1 MQTRKVLALV
11 LSALAATLAWSAPKD
26 QTFPEDAARIRAIFA
41 AHDRLQP
48 GLEEY
53 MGHVADDMILTPNG
67 GSIVEGKAAYLQH
80 VKDFYA
86 AGSIQIRHELVEAYS
101 YPEVVIA
108 RGRAVGKFTPPGGG
122 AANAFETK
130 NLFVFRRRKDGNL
143 EVWQIIF
150 NDTPSAS
157 L

>member
-1 MQTRKVLALV
+1 MQTRKVLALL

-26 QTFPEDAARIRAIFA
+26 GAFPEDSQRIRAIFA

-53 MGHVADDMILTPNG
+53 MGHVADDLILMPNG
-67 GSIVEGKAAYLQH
+67 GPLVEGKAAYLQH

-86 AGSIQIRHELVEAYS
+86 AGTIQIRHELVEAYS

-108 RGRAVGKFTPPGGG
+108 RGRAVGTFTPPGGT
-122 AANAFETK
+122 ASAFETR
-130 NLFVFRRRKDGNL
+130 NMFVFRRLKDGSL
-143 EVWQIIF
+143 KVWQIIF
-150 NDTPSAS
+150 NNVPAGT
-157 L
+157 